1 MHFAILSKRKCYFTK
16 SISLPLTFNEGKLAE
31 FSVGGLLLNDIGDKF
46 SQVYYYTTA
55 DSKAVLSW
63 DAQPEL
69 EAYKCYVDGE
79 HSFKYEPE
87 AAAGHYLPTDA
98 SYERSF
104 EIGGGRR
111 ENDENS

>member
-1 MHFAILSKRKCYFTK
+1 MLYYQKGKCYFSK
-16 SISLPLTFNEGKLAE
+16 SISLPLTFNEGNLAE

-87 AAAGHYLPTDA
+87 AAAGWMIWSAFPHK
-98 SYERSF
+98 R
-104 EIGGGRR
+104 I
-111 ENDENS
+111 NSIKLHITIQWF

>member
-46 SQVYYYTTA
+46 SQLYYYTTA

-63 DAQPEL
+63 DAQLEL

-79 HSFKYEPE
+79 YSFKYEPE